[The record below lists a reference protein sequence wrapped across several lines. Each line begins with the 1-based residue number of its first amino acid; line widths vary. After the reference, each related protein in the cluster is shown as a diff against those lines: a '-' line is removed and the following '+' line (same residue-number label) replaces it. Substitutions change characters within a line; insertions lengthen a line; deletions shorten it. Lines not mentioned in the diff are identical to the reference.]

1 MATFLAD
8 SEPRHRRSRERR
20 ACRRRIE
27 PGREER
33 QRSRSPQSKRLA
45 QNIGSQTLPSGR
57 GEKEER
63 KNNSTQTLIHGCIPA
78 VSVGEEKHEC
88 QVGVNRDKKF
98 CVNVSCG
105 EVASRFKDKL
115 VSIRGFVT
123 IEIPWNRVGSS

>member
-88 QVGVNRDKKF
+88 QVGVNRDKILCE
-98 CVNVSCG
+98 CVVWRS
-105 EVASRFKDKL
+105 
-115 VSIRGFVT
+115 GFT
-123 IEIPWNRVGSS
+123 F